1 LEVRLKRNNM
11 KRPSRL
17 DIYKEEA
24 LKIVQQNLNFTNKQ
38 IYEAVCKNN
47 QNHEINYHTFRERL
61 AAWKAEA
68 SHSGLANE
76 CSEIGIPLDSVNDYW
91 YKGKHFSIHAK
102 NEGVTY
108 EDFRK
113 ELIEDLKEYSPK
125 FKKIKR
131 TPSNDGH
138 LLVIDP
144 ADIHFGK
151 LCNTYEGSDNY
162 NVDIAR
168 MRTLRGVEG
177 LLEKSSGFNIEQ
189 ILLVIGNDMLHVDNP
204 SNTTT
209 GGTKQDMDGMW
220 YDSFLKAKQTIID
233 CIELLLPVADIHIT
247 YNPSNHDYMSGFMLA
262 DSIYSYFRKCKNMT
276 FDFSISHRKY
286 YKWHNSLIGM
296 THGDGAKWGDLPLL
310 MAQDS
315 KEDWATT
322 KHRYIYTH
330 HVHHKT
336 AKDFI
341 GVTVESLRSPSSAD
355 SWHAKKGYDH
365 APRAIEGFLHSK
377 EYGQIAR
384 LTHNF

>member
-1 LEVRLKRNNM
+1 MLNRHSKL
-11 KRPSRL
+11 L
-17 DIYKEEA
+17 IYKSEC
-24 LKIVQQNLNFTNKQ
+24 LDLI
-38 IYEAVCKNN
+38 KNN
-47 QNHEINYHTFRERL
+47 PETNGREAHNILIERYPNREINYNTFRTL
-61 AAWKAEA
+61 YNDWKKEA
-68 SHSGLANE
+68 NHIGLSQE
-76 CSEIGIPLDSVNDYW
+76 CNEIGIPLDSVNHYW

-125 FKKIKR
+125 FEKIKR
-131 TPSNDGH
+131 SPSKDGH

-151 LCNTYEGSDNY
+151 LCNTYEGSDEY
-162 NVDIAR
+162 NVEIAR

-177 LLEKSSGFNIEQ
+177 LLEKSSGFNIEK
-189 ILLVIGNDMLHVDNP
+189 ILLVIGNDILHVDNP

-209 GGTKQDMDGMW
+209 GGTKQDMNGMW
-220 YDSFLKAKQTIID
+220 YDAFLKAKQTIID
-233 CIELLLPVADIHIT
+233 CIELLLPVADMHVV

-262 DSIYSYFRKCKNMT
+262 DSIYSYFHKCKNMT

-286 YKWHNSLIGM
+286 YKWNNSLIGT
-296 THGDGAKWGDLPLL
+296 THGDGAKWDNLPLL
-310 MAQDS
+310 MAQES
-315 KEDWATT
+315 KEDWSTT

-355 SWHAKKGYDH
+355 SWHSKKGFDH